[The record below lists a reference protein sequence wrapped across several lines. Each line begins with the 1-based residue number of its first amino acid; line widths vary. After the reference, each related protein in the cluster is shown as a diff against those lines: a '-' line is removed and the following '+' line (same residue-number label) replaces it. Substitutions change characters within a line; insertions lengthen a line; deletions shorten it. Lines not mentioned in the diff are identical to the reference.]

1 MADFLWHKVSEK
13 EKEEIKKQA
22 KSIMDGFSRKLSSIS
37 KKMPEVLIKREEG
50 ERQEGAP
57 QAYPEKSSKKIFTRG
72 KEECNELDKKIMFE
86 NAPSKNKDFI
96 IGEKKGW

>member
-13 EKEEIKKQA
+13 EKEEIRKQS
-22 KSIMDGFSRKLSSIS
+22 KSIMDSFSKKLSGIS
-37 KKMPEVLIKREEG
+37 KKMPEVLIKRENG
-50 ERQEGAP
+50 ER
-57 QAYPEKSSKKIFTRG
+57 
-72 KEECNELDKKIMFE
+72 EEDGNKCNEFSREIMFE